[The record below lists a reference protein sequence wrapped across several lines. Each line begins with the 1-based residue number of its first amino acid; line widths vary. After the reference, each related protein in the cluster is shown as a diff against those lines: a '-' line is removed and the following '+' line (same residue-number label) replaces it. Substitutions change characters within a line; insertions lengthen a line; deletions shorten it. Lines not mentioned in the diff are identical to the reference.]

1 MTSLK
6 NTFAAAIVGVVALLA
21 PTWLSPASATT
32 IDFSAE
38 ADTTN
43 PVTTASATIGD
54 LTLSAFTNFPNSGF
68 DLTGG
73 KAGVVFFDN
82 GKGVG
87 IKDSKNDK
95 GNLKGAGSK
104 EISGGGGDAFEALK
118 FTFSSAVDPS
128 TLSFTLNKYKC
139 KKDNGSCTYK
149 EDELALIVDYTSGSS
164 DTFDETTVESLA
176 GFPITKDF
184 DMPVI
189 DFSLLPLTNPN
200 DDITMVTIKALGGK
214 FYVKDVTFGLGIAG
228 GGGGNGTPVSEP
240 GTLALFGLGL
250 AGIGFLRRRRAA

>member
-1 MTSLK
+1 MTSMK

-21 PTWLSPASATT
+21 ASPASATT

-43 PVTTASATIGD
+43 PVTTAPVTIGYV
-54 LTLSAFTNFPNSGF
+54 TLSAFTNFPSGGF

-87 IKDSKNDK
+87 VKDSKNDK

-164 DTFDETTVESLA
+164 DTFDETTVEALA

-189 DFSLLPLTNPN
+189 DFSLLTLSDPS
-200 DDITMVTIKALGGK
+200 DITMVTIKALDGH
-214 FYVKDVTFGLGIAG
+214 FYVKDVTFGLGNAG

-250 AGIGFLRRRRAA
+250 AGIGYIRRRRSA